1 MRDEKQLILGKAA
14 MRVTWLRT
22 GEDGRSHF
30 EELDVPLSF
39 GGHGADSVGIAS
51 TNTIFSEVPEGATI
65 GFNPAK
71 QRQLIIYLSGL
82 VEMECG
88 DGSTCRMGPGD
99 ILLADDTT
107 GAGHSTRDL
116 EGPRRCVHI
125 WVSSDFD
132 PAAWRV
138 PK

>member
-1 MRDEKQLILGKAA
+1 
-14 MRVTWLRT
+14 MRVTWLYT

-30 EELDVPLSF
+30 EELDVPLQF
-39 GGHGADSVGIAS
+39 AGHGSDSVGIDS
-51 TNTIFSEVPEGATI
+51 TRTILSEVPEGASI
-65 GFNPAK
+65 QFHPAK
-71 QRQLIIYLSGL
+71 RRQLIIYLSGL

-107 GAGHSTRDL
+107 GEGHRTRDL

-125 WVSSDFD
+125 WVSSNFD
-132 PAAWRV
+132 PGEWRV
-138 PK
+138 RT